1 MTSCRPPIAVLSNEL
16 VDTFQVNFFRVSKGS
31 HEGRYFKIRVEEENS
46 VNPVSLGDGVT
57 PVKNWK
63 L

>member
-1 MTSCRPPIAVLSNEL
+1 MAVLSNEL

-31 HEGRYFKIRVEEENS
+31 HEGRYFKMRVEEENR